1 MLVIACDRKEMR
13 NERLGAKKS
22 CKACWSI
29 PLKKIPR
36 LSIMTLTY
44 IKNSTYV
51 VAVWGYLRFHI
62 YNIQIIEPPTFL
74 KQEASPTY
82 NRAPT
87 GWPSEAIL
95 FLLFKDANIN
105 IKNEKCAI
113 L

>member
-44 IKNSTYV
+44 IKIAPMVSLSGNI
-51 VAVWGYLRFHI
+51 LRFHI

-105 IKNEKCAI
+105 IKNDK
-113 L
+113 